1 VRGGVASTLEFFGE
15 VGPGCWFQDCVSIG
29 KDYEKFAA
37 DKGAD
42 TTSDMYRSGHGIA
55 SLAMMLRGGWRWGAL
70 GSGITRMQATQSR
83 PSSTTWAV
91 TGK

>member
-15 VGPGCWFQDCVSIG
+15 VGPGCWFQDCVSIE
-29 KDYEKFAA
+29 KDYEKFAT